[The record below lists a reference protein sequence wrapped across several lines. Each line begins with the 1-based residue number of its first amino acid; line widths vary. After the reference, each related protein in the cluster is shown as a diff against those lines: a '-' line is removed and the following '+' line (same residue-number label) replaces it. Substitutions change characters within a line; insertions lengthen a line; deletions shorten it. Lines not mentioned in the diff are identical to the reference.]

1 MKKKIAPIIWM
12 IIIATILSGCWSRK
26 ELNEVAI
33 VLGTGIDLINEGRV
47 RLTVQVAVP
56 TAFASGEEGKGG
68 QKEAASMEVSAD
80 GATIEEAERYLAMKI
95 PREIYWGHCVALI
108 IGENMAKK
116 GVRMITD
123 FFERDREPRE
133 TMWVMVAKGT
143 AEDFLKT
150 SSILEKT
157 SSQAVGLLTR
167 MKTGYSVKLMEF
179 TEMLA
184 EDGIQPAVT
193 GVKVIN
199 EHHVTGE
206 SQQSGAGNKRRV
218 EISGTALF
226 REDRLVGWLDAN
238 ETRGLLWL
246 KGEPVEGVITVPAPE
261 EPNKMVSIKIKRG
274 STKKYAGH
282 FNDAPYFT
290 VKIRVEGDMVEQQ
303 GRENLATPE
312 RMNALEEKM
321 AYEIRKRAELALY
334 RARDIYGVDVFGFGQ
349 VYHRRF
355 KSEWRNIKD
364 SWDDIFRQAK
374 VDIQVEAHIR
384 EIGLLT
390 RRPGTEK

>member
-33 VLGTGIDLINEGRV
+33 VLGTGIDLNKEGHI

-56 TAFASGEEGKGG
+56 TAFATGEEGKGG

-184 EDGIQPAVT
+184 EDGIQPAAP
-193 GVKVIN
+193 GVRAVEEN
-199 EHHVTGE
+199 EAPGE
-206 SQQSGAGNKRRV
+206 SRQTETESKRV

-226 REDRLVGWLDAN
+226 REDRLVGWLDAD

-246 KGEPVEGVITVPAPE
+246 KGQPVKGVITLPAPE
-261 EPNKMVSIKIKRG
+261 EPDKMVSIKIKR
-274 STKKYAGH
+274 SSVKIKAESL
-282 FNDAPYFT
+282 DDVPVFT
-290 VKIRVEGDMVEQQ
+290 VKIRVEGDMIEQQ
-303 GRENLATPE
+303 GRENLAKPE
-312 RMNALEEKM
+312 KISELEESIG
-321 AYEIRKRAELALY
+321 YEIRKRAELALH

-349 VYHRRF
+349 IYHRRF